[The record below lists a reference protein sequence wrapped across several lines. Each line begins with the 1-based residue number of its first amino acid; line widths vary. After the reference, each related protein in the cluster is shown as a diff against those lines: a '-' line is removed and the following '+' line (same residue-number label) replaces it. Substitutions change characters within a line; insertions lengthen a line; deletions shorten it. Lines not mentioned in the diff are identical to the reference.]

1 MNTCKWRKTLSNIE
15 LNVLDVQFAQQC
27 LHPIDTDGNSCI
39 SFLIMPGIA
48 ELGSL
53 DELKWISAI
62 HFGKTFSDRNS
73 SISGQMRLGLVQSNE
88 MS

>member
-1 MNTCKWRKTLSNIE
+1 
-15 LNVLDVQFAQQC
+15 
-27 LHPIDTDGNSCI
+27 
-39 SFLIMPGIA
+39 MPGIA
-48 ELGSL
+48 EVGSL

-73 SISGQMRLGLVQSNE
+73 SISGQTRLGLVQSNE